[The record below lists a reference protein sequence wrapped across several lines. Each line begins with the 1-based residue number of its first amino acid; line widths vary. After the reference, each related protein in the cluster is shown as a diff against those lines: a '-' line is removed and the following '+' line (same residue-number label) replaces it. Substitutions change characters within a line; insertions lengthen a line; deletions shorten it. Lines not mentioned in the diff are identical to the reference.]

1 MCVIHFAFSLLH
13 SRKIISPNIISLI
26 LNSPQVC
33 IILTQQLRPEV
44 KARFN
49 WFFRLSDILILLH
62 FMLDPYIYV
71 LLRQSGRSDLR
82 TMIRYVFSRNQF
94 NIVET
99 AMAPIQKTTNSS
111 PLP

>member
-1 MCVIHFAFSLLH
+1 MALN
-13 SRKIISPNIISLI
+13 PNINYISLYRFLSHQVSI
-26 LNSPQVC
+26 LLAQL
-33 IILTQQLRPEV
+33 LTPEV
-44 KARFN
+44 QARFN

-99 AMAPIQKTTNSS
+99 AITPLQKMTTNSS